1 MVVFCTL
8 PGSLLF
14 FYVPPPPNINNYNAF
29 IVEWA
34 RIDVFTSIDLL
45 IEMTKFND
53 TNQRLFTLMYTV
65 RRSRWEGGG
74 VGWGG
79 VKWGR
84 VVWDGGVLISSSI
97 FYDRET

>member
-1 MVVFCTL
+1 MVVVCTL

-14 FYVPPPPNINNYNAF
+14 FLCARPPPPNINNYNAF

-34 RIDVFTSIDLL
+34 RIDVFASIDLL

-65 RRSRWEGGG
+65 RRSRWEGGE
-74 VGWGG
+74 VGWGEVG
-79 VKWGR
+79 
-84 VVWDGGVLISSSI
+84 
-97 FYDRET
+97 

>member
-1 MVVFCTL
+1 MVVVCTL
-8 PGSLLF
+8 PSSLLF
-14 FYVPPPPNINNYNAF
+14 FLCAPPPNINNYNAF

-74 VGWGG
+74 VGWGEVG
-79 VKWGR
+79 
-84 VVWDGGVLISSSI
+84 
-97 FYDRET
+97 

>member
-1 MVVFCTL
+1 MW
-8 PGSLLF
+8 LLF
-14 FYVPPPPNINNYNAF
+14 ARCRVHYYFSMCPPPPPNINNYNAF

-74 VGWGG
+74 VGWGEVG
-79 VKWGR
+79 
-84 VVWDGGVLISSSI
+84 
-97 FYDRET
+97 

>member
-1 MVVFCTL
+1 MW
-8 PGSLLF
+8 LLSARCRVHYYF
-14 FYVPPPPNINNYNAF
+14 VYVPPPPPNINNYNAF

-74 VGWGG
+74 VGWGEVG
-79 VKWGR
+79 
-84 VVWDGGVLISSSI
+84 
-97 FYDRET
+97 

>member
-1 MVVFCTL
+1 MVVVCTL

-14 FYVPPPPNINNYNAF
+14 CLCAPPLNINNYNAF

-45 IEMTKFND
+45 IETTIFND

-74 VGWGG
+74 VGWGEVG
-79 VKWGR
+79 
-84 VVWDGGVLISSSI
+84 
-97 FYDRET
+97 

>member
-1 MVVFCTL
+1 MC
-8 PGSLLF
+8 
-14 FYVPPPPNINNYNAF
+14 PPNINNYNAF

-74 VGWGG
+74 V
-79 VKWGR
+79 KWGR

>member
-1 MVVFCTL
+1 MVVVCTL

-14 FYVPPPPNINNYNAF
+14 FLCAPPPPNINNYNAF

-74 VGWGG
+74 VEWGEVG
-79 VKWGR
+79 
-84 VVWDGGVLISSSI
+84 
-97 FYDRET
+97 

>member
-1 MVVFCTL
+1 MW
-8 PGSLLF
+8 LLSARCRVHIIF
-14 FYVPPPPNINNYNAF
+14 LCAPPPPNINNYNAF

-65 RRSRWEGGG
+65 RRSRWEVGG
-74 VGWGG
+74 VEWGEVG
-79 VKWGR
+79 
-84 VVWDGGVLISSSI
+84 
-97 FYDRET
+97 